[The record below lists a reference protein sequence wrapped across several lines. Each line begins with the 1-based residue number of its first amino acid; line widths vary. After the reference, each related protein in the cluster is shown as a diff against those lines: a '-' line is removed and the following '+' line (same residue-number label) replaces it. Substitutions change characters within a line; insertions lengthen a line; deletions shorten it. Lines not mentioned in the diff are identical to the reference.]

1 MITVVSWNMDGNS
14 DAWELLLSMGADIAL
29 LQDPGAPSD
38 AVAQSIGLAD
48 PPWELERRQRPPI
61 IVQLSDRVAVE
72 WFSPVPIEEVTTRTG
87 NVGASQIAVSD
98 RRTIAV
104 ARVVLPDG
112 APFFAVSMYGRWL
125 GSHPLA
131 ASASATHADAST
143 HRIISDISALS
154 AAGDPSRHRILAA
167 GDLNLIYGTTT
178 GKGRQNIRTRSVWDC
193 FQALGFE
200 FVGPR
205 YPDGRLA
212 AEPSTETPT
221 DTRNVP
227 TSYSRDG
234 AASGVNVKTPLD
246 ARNQLDYVFA
256 SRGFHESIR
265 ARALNGVEEWG
276 PSDHCRILIE
286 IDE

>member
-1 MITVVSWNMDGNS
+1 MITVVSWNMDGNP
-14 DAWELLLSMGADIAL
+14 DAWDLLLSMGADIAL
-29 LQDPGAPSD
+29 LQDPGVPSE
-38 AVAQSIGLAD
+38 AIARSIGLAD

-61 IVQLSDRVAVE
+61 IAQLSDRVAVE
-72 WFSPVPIEEVTTRTG
+72 WLSPVPIEQITTRTG
-87 NVGASQIAVSD
+87 NVGASQIGVSD
-98 RRTIAV
+98 RRTIAA
-104 ARVVLPDG
+104 ARVVLPNG

-131 ASASATHADAST
+131 ASASVTHADASA

-154 AAGDPSRHRILAA
+154 AAADPGRHRILAS
-167 GDLNLIYGTTT
+167 GDLNLIYGTTV
-178 GKGRQNIRTRSVWDC
+178 GRGRQNFRTRSVWDR

-200 FVGPR
+200 FVGPQH
-205 YPDGRLA
+205 PAGRLA
-212 AEPSTETPT
+212 AEPSPETPHNT
-221 DTRNVP
+221 MNVP

-265 ARALNGVEEWG
+265 ARALNEVEEWG
-276 PSDHCRILIE
+276 PSDHCRIVIE

>member
-1 MITVVSWNMDGNS
+1 MITVVSWNMDGNP
-14 DAWELLLSMGADIAL
+14 DAWDLLLSMGADIAL
-29 LQDPGAPSD
+29 LQDPGVPSE
-38 AVAQSIGLAD
+38 AVAHSIGLAD
-48 PPWELERRQRPPI
+48 PPWELERRQRPPVI
-61 IVQLSDRVAVE
+61 AQLSDRVAVE
-72 WFSPVPIEEVTTRTG
+72 WFSPVPIEQVTTRTG
-87 NVGASQIAVSD
+87 NVGISQIGVSD
-98 RRTIAV
+98 RRTIAA
-104 ARVVLPDG
+104 ARVVLPNG
-112 APFFAVSMYGRWL
+112 AHFFAVSMYGRWL

-131 ASASATHADAST
+131 ASASVTHADASA

-154 AAGDPSRHRILAA
+154 AAADPSRHRILAS
-167 GDLNLIYGTTT
+167 GDLNLIYGTTA
-178 GKGRQNIRTRSVWDC
+178 GQGRQNFRTRSVWDR

-200 FVGPR
+200 FVGPQH
-205 YPDGRLA
+205 PAGRLA
-212 AEPSTETPT
+212 AEPSTETLP

-256 SRGFHESIR
+256 SHGFHESIH

-276 PSDHCRILIE
+276 PSDHCRIVIE

>member
-1 MITVVSWNMDGNS
+1 MITVVSWNMDGNP
-14 DAWELLLSMGADIAL
+14 DAWNLLMEMGADLAL
-29 LQDPGAPSD
+29 LQDPGVPSEAIAD
-38 AVAQSIGLAD
+38 SIGLAD

-61 IVQLSDRVAVE
+61 VAQLSDRVAVE
-72 WFSPVPIEEVTTRTG
+72 WFSPVPIEDATTRTG
-87 NVGASQIAVSD
+87 NVSASQIGVSD
-98 RRTIAV
+98 RRTVAA
-104 ARVVLPDG
+104 ARVVPRDG
-112 APFFAVSMYGRWL
+112 EPFFAVSMYGRWL

-131 ASASATHADAST
+131 ASASVTHADASA

-154 AAGDPSRHRILAA
+154 AAADPNRHRILAS

-178 GKGRQNIRTRSVWDC
+178 GGGRQNFRTRSVWDR
-193 FQALGFE
+193 FEALGFE
-200 FVGPR
+200 FAGPQH
-205 YPDGRLA
+205 PAGRLA
-212 AEPSTETPT
+212 AEPSTETSL

-234 AASGVNVKTPLD
+234 AASGQNVKTPLD

-256 SRGFHESIR
+256 SHGFHESIR

-286 IDE
+286 IDD